1 MLSVTKEHIMLSVV
15 MLNVVMLNVV
25 APQNQLPKFHR
36 KFCSANF
43 HPKNVEDLNL
53 ILRIDFVPV
62 RSEIFTANKKARK
75 TQGEIIHK
83 IFLRNFLKP
92 IQLQGPVL

>member
-1 MLSVTKEHIMLSVV
+1 MLNII

-25 APQNQLPKFHR
+25 APKHQLPKFHR
-36 KFCSANF
+36 KFCFANF

-62 RSEIFTANKKARK
+62 RSELFTAHKKQER
-75 TQGEIIHK
+75 
-83 IFLRNFLKP
+83 LK
-92 IQLQGPVL
+92 VKSFTKFS